1 MMEDLP
7 EDKEV
12 ILSTDY
18 KNHSIN
24 MKFSNNLVDDRE
36 KGYIL
41 SAAFLAF
48 AANQGLDKQK
58 VLEMINTHYD
68 EFTGDDGSSLFKRL

>member
-1 MMEDLP
+1 MEDLP

-24 MKFSNNLVDDRE
+24 MKFSDNLIDDRE

-48 AANQGLDKQK
+48 AANQGLDKQE
-58 VLEMINTHYD
+58 VLEMINSHYD